1 MTAETLGGTQ
11 AAGSA
16 GDGATEPGRPPEPS
30 LADPCAERGLARE
43 RLRRDREPGDAGA
56 IPDLDVFLSGQVFM
70 DMIFT
75 GLPGLPPP
83 GTELFTDGL
92 GSAPGGIANIAV
104 AMSRLGLRVG
114 LAAPFGDDL
123 FGAYLWR
130 TLAEQEGV
138 DLGHSR
144 KVNGW
149 PTPVT
154 VSLAYDSD
162 RSMVTYAKPVPD
174 LGGGGPAREGTA
186 PEGTAPEGT
195 APEGTAPDAAA
206 GDGGAGGEEVLGS
219 RPPSARAC
227 FVDIERPVPGWA
239 REMRRAGALVFADLG
254 WDATELW
261 SSEVLDR
268 LEHVDVFLP
277 NAVEAMAYTRT
288 GSPEDAARA
297 LSERVPVV
305 VVKRGGAGAIAI
317 DSTTGEVAETD
328 ALPVEALDATGAGDV
343 FAAGFLFGT
352 LAGLP
357 LAERLKF
364 ANLCAGL
371 SVRHRSGSLGAPCW
385 GEIAAFGESGE
396 VPEPVLEQYAFVV
409 DYIPD
414 SATDTVVRAE
424 PTLRA
429 DLQHSS

>member
-1 MTAETLGGTQ
+1 MTADTLNGTTQ
-11 AAGSA
+11 AESA
-16 GDGATEPGRPPEPS
+16 QATPGRAEAGRPPEPS
-30 LADPCAERGLARE
+30 LADPCAERDIGGAL
-43 RLRRDREPGDAGA
+43 LRRAGEQRDAGET
-56 IPDLDVFLSGQVFM
+56 PDLDVFLSGQVFM

-83 GTELFTDGL
+83 GTELYTEGL

-123 FGAYLWR
+123 FGNYLWR
-130 TLAEQEGV
+130 TLSEQEGV
-138 DLGHSR
+138 DLTR
-144 KVNGW
+144 AQRVTEW

-162 RSMVTYAKPVPD
+162 RSMVTYEKPVP
-174 LGGGGPAREGTA
+174 E
-186 PEGTAPEGT
+186 E
-195 APEGTAPDAAA
+195 AA
-206 GDGGAGGEEVLGS
+206 GALAGAA
-219 RPPSARAC
+219 PPNARAC
-227 FVDIERPVPGWA
+227 FIDIDGPVPAWA
-239 REMRRAGALVFADLG
+239 REMRRGGALVFADLG
-254 WDATELW
+254 WDATETW
-261 SSEVLDR
+261 SSDVIDR
-268 LEHVDVFLP
+268 LADVDVFMP

-288 GSPEDAARA
+288 NSPEEAARA

-305 VVKRGGAGAIAI
+305 VVKRGGDGAIAI
-317 DSTTGEVAETD
+317 DSRTGEVAETT

-343 FAAGFLFGT
+343 FGAGFLFGT

-396 VPEPVLEQYAFVV
+396 IPEAELEPYAFVV
-409 DYIPD
+409 DYIPEL
-414 SATDTVVRAE
+414 ATDTVVRAE

-429 DLQHSS
+429 DPRQPS

>member
-1 MTAETLGGTQ
+1 MTAEILNGAPPRTDAAEPAREE
-11 AAGSA
+11 AAGRA
-16 GDGATEPGRPPEPS
+16 PEPS
-30 LADPCAERGLARE
+30 LADPCAERGRAGEL
-43 RLRRDREPGDAGA
+43 LRRAGDTGASPG
-56 IPDLDVFLSGQVFM
+56 LDVFLSGQVFM

-144 KVNGW
+144 RVPGW

-162 RSMVTYAKPVPD
+162 RSMVTYAKPMPD
-174 LGGGGPAREGTA
+174 LSSGAV
-186 PEGTAPEGT
+186 
-195 APEGTAPDAAA
+195 A
-206 GDGGAGGEEVLGS
+206 GLAGGAGGAGATGAVLGS
-219 RPPSARAC
+219 PPPPARAC

-239 REMRRAGALVFADLG
+239 REMRRSGTTVFADLG
-254 WDATELW
+254 WDATETW

-288 GSPEDAARA
+288 GSPEEAARV
-297 LSERVPVV
+297 LSGRVPVV
-305 VVKRGGAGAIAI
+305 VVKRGGDGAIAI
-317 DSTTGEVAETD
+317 DSRTGEVAETP

-343 FAAGFLFGT
+343 FGAGFLFGT

-357 LAERLKF
+357 LAERLRF

-396 VPEPVLEQYAFVV
+396 VPESELEKYAFVV

-429 DLQHSS
+429 DPPRPS

>member
-1 MTAETLGGTQ
+1 MTAGTLRGAPS
-11 AAGSA
+11 AAARGAAAALSA
-16 GDGATEPGRPPEPS
+16 DEAAAPGRPPEPS
-30 LADPCAERGLARE
+30 LADPCAERGAVTE
-43 RLRRDREPGDAGA
+43 RLLAVRAEDGPGPA
-56 IPDLDVFLSGQVFM
+56 PDLDVFLSGQVFM

-83 GTELFTDGL
+83 GTELFTEGL

-138 DLGHSR
+138 DLGRSR
-144 KVNGW
+144 RVPSW

-174 LGGGGPAREGTA
+174 IGS
-186 PEGTAPEGT
+186 
-195 APEGTAPDAAA
+195 
-206 GDGGAGGEEVLGS
+206 GDGPYEEVLGS
-219 RPPSARAC
+219 APPSARAC
-227 FVDIERPVPGWA
+227 FIDIERPVPAWA
-239 REMRRAGALVFADLG
+239 REMRAAGTTVFADLG
-254 WDATELW
+254 WDATETW

-288 GSPEDAARA
+288 ASPEAAARA

-317 DSTTGEVAETD
+317 DSRTGEVAETA
-328 ALPVEALDATGAGDV
+328 ALPVQALDATGAGDV
-343 FAAGFLFGT
+343 FGAGFLFGT

-357 LAERLKF
+357 LGERLKF

-396 VPEPVLEQYAFVV
+396 VPEEVLEPYAFVV

-424 PTLRA
+424 PTLRD

>member
-1 MTAETLGGTQ
+1 MTAETLNGADP
-11 AAGSA
+11 AADA
-16 GDGATEPGRPPEPS
+16 GRGEAAAPGRPPEPS
-30 LADPCAERGLARE
+30 LADPCAERGLAGE
-43 RLRRDREPGDAGA
+43 LLRRDAEEGEQPG
-56 IPDLDVFLSGQVFM
+56 LDVFLSGQVFM

-144 KVNGW
+144 RVTAW

-162 RSMVTYAKPVPD
+162 RSMVTYAKPMPD
-174 LGGGGPAREGTA
+174 LASGT
-186 PEGTAPEGT
+186 
-195 APEGTAPDAAA
+195 
-206 GDGGAGGEEVLGS
+206 GDGTGDAGEAVLGS
-219 RPPSARAC
+219 PPPPARAC

-239 REMRRAGALVFADLG
+239 KEMRKAGTTVFADLG
-254 WDATELW
+254 WDATETW

-268 LEHVDVFLP
+268 LEDVDVFLP

-288 GSPEDAARA
+288 GSPEEAARA
-297 LSERVPVV
+297 LSARVPVV
-305 VVKRGGAGAIAI
+305 VVKRGGDGAIAI
-317 DSTTGEVAETD
+317 DSTTGEVAETT

-357 LAERLKF
+357 LAERLRF

-396 VPEPVLEQYAFVV
+396 VPEAELEPYAFVV

-414 SATDTVVRAE
+414 SASETVVRAE

-429 DLQHSS
+429 DLQQPS

>member
-1 MTAETLGGTQ
+1 MRTQTLDGTA
-11 AAGSA
+11 AAHPGP
-16 GDGATEPGRPPEPS
+16 GAADEPGRPPEPS
-30 LADPCAERGLARE
+30 LADPCAERGLADDLLHRPA
-43 RLRRDREPGDAGA
+43 EPGAA
-56 IPDLDVFLSGQVFM
+56 PELDVFLSGQVFM

-83 GTELFTDGL
+83 GTELFTEGL

-114 LAAPFGDDL
+114 LAAPFGDDM
-123 FGAYLWR
+123 FGSYLWR
-130 TLAEQEGV
+130 TLAEQEDI

-144 KVNGW
+144 RITGW

-162 RSMVTYAKPVPD
+162 RSMVTYAKPMPEIGS
-174 LGGGGPAREGTA
+174 GGGAEA
-186 PEGTAPEGT
+186 
-195 APEGTAPDAAA
+195 
-206 GDGGAGGEEVLGS
+206 VLGS
-219 RPPSARAC
+219 PPPAARAC
-227 FVDIERPVPGWA
+227 FVDIEHPVPGWA
-239 REMRRAGALVFADLG
+239 REMRRTGTAVFADLG
-254 WDATELW
+254 WDATGMW

-277 NAVEAMAYTRT
+277 NAVEAMAYTRAGT
-288 GSPEDAARA
+288 PEDAARA

-317 DSTTGEVAETD
+317 DSGTGEVAETD
-328 ALPVEALDATGAGDV
+328 ALPVRPLDATGAGDV
-343 FAAGFLFGT
+343 FGAGFLFGT

-357 LAERLKF
+357 LAERLLF

-396 VPEPVLEQYAFVV
+396 VPESALEQYAFVV
-409 DYIPD
+409 DFIPD

-429 DLQHSS
+429 EPQQPS

>member
-1 MTAETLGGTQ
+1 MTADTLNGTTQ
-11 AAGSA
+11 AESVRETPGQAVA
-16 GDGATEPGRPPEPS
+16 GRPPEPS
-30 LADPCAERGLARE
+30 LADPCSERDLGGAL
-43 RLRRDREPGDAGA
+43 LRRADGQRDAGEA
-56 IPDLDVFLSGQVFM
+56 PSLDVFLSGQVFM

-83 GTELFTDGL
+83 GTELFTEGL
-92 GSAPGGIANIAV
+92 GSAPGGIANMAV

-123 FGAYLWR
+123 FGSYLWR
-130 TLAEQEGV
+130 TLSEQEGV
-138 DLGHSR
+138 DLAWSR
-144 KVNGW
+144 RVAEW

-162 RSMVTYAKPVPD
+162 RSMVTYEKPVPD
-174 LGGGGPAREGTA
+174 GAAGT
-186 PEGTAPEGT
+186 
-195 APEGTAPDAAA
+195 TAPDA
-206 GDGGAGGEEVLGS
+206 
-219 RPPSARAC
+219 RAC
-227 FVDIERPVPGWA
+227 FIDIDGPVPAWA
-239 REMRRAGALVFADLG
+239 KEMRRGGALVFADLG
-254 WDATELW
+254 WDATGTW

-268 LEHVDVFLP
+268 LRDVDVFLP

-288 GSPEDAARA
+288 DSPEEAARA

-305 VVKRGGAGAIAI
+305 VVKRGGDGAIAI
-317 DSTTGEVAETD
+317 DSRTGEVAETT

-343 FAAGFLFGT
+343 FGAGFMFGT

-357 LAERLKF
+357 LPERLKF

-396 VPEPVLEQYAFVV
+396 IPEAALEPYAFVV
-409 DYIPD
+409 DFLPEA
-414 SATDTVVRAE
+414 ATDTVVRAE

-429 DLQHSS
+429 EPVQAS

>member
-1 MTAETLGGTQ
+1 MTETLN
-11 AAGSA
+11 AARAALPAEAPPPAEAPA
-16 GDGATEPGRPPEPS
+16 GVPPELS
-30 LADPCAERGLARE
+30 LADPCAERGQAGE
-43 RLRRDREPGDAGA
+43 RLRRAGA
-56 IPDLDVFLSGQVFM
+56 PRGEGALPDLDVFLTGQVFM

-92 GSAPGGIANIAV
+92 GSAPGGVANIAV

-130 TLAEQEGV
+130 TLAEQEGI
-138 DLGHSR
+138 DLGRSR
-144 KVNGW
+144 RVPSW

-162 RSMVTYAKPVPD
+162 RSMVTYARPMPEAGPD
-174 LGGGGPAREGTA
+174 ETGRVGGDP
-186 PEGTAPEGT
+186 
-195 APEGTAPDAAA
+195 
-206 GDGGAGGEEVLGS
+206 LGS
-219 RPPSARAC
+219 PPPSARAC
-227 FVDIERPVPGWA
+227 FVDIERPVPEWT
-239 REMRRAGALVFADLG
+239 RRMRREGTAVFADLG
-254 WDATELW
+254 WDATETW

-288 GSPEDAARA
+288 GSPEEAARA
-297 LSERVPVV
+297 LSSRVPVV
-305 VVKRGGAGAIAI
+305 VVKRGGEGAIAI
-317 DSTTGEVAETD
+317 DAATGETAETR

-343 FAAGFLFGT
+343 FAAGFVFGT

-396 VPEPVLEQYAFVV
+396 VPESVLEDYAFVV
-409 DYIPD
+409 PYIPEA
-414 SATDTVVRAE
+414 ATDTVVRAE

-429 DLQHSS
+429 DLPRPS